1 MTSRLADQLAFLVEI
16 DKLKQIFR
24 QCSLLDGSRPEND
37 AEHSWH
43 FSMMAL
49 ILAEHANE
57 PVVISCVLKMA
68 LIHDLVEIDAGD
80 SFVYDPVAMASKA
93 ERELA
98 AAERIFNL
106 LPENQA
112 VELRQ
117 LWDEFEECTTPEA
130 RFANA
135 IDRYCG
141 LQANCETQGGGW
153 KRHGVKAEQ
162 IRERNAHIA
171 DGSRELWQRA
181 SQMIDEAV
189 VQGWIAT

>member
-1 MTSRLADQLAFLVEI
+1 MTNRLKQQLAFLVEI

-43 FSMMAL
+43 FAMMAL

-57 PVVISCVLKMA
+57 PIELEKVLKMA

-80 SFVYDPVAMASKA
+80 SFVYDPVAMASKT

-106 LPENQA
+106 VPENQA
-112 VELRQ
+112 HELRAI
-117 LWDEFEECTTPEA
+117 WDEFEEGATPEA
-130 RFANA
+130 RYANA
-135 IDRYCG
+135 IDRFCG
-141 LQANCETQGGGW
+141 LQANYETEGGGW
-153 KRHGVKAEQ
+153 KRHGVAAKE
-162 IRERNAHIA
+162 IRARNAHIA
-171 DGSRELWQRA
+171 DGSQVLWERA

-189 VQGWIAT
+189 AQGWIAE